1 MKLYVSKI
9 NESWIVDRLRKEWYQ
24 YNSDISTNFLHKCD
38 LIWLISPWTW
48 EKISKKNLESKNIVC
63 SIHHIDFDK
72 FNEKN
77 VKKEFYEREKFID
90 SYHVFSSSTEKQLKT
105 ISDKK
110 IIKIP
115 YWVNQNLW
123 FYIPE
128 KNKLRSKYGFNKNE
142 YLVGS
147 FQRDTEGHDLES
159 PKFSKGPDIFIKKI
173 INLSKEQKNLK
184 VVLTGKRRNYVIN
197 ELEKNNISFS
207 YFEMVTLK
215 ALNELYNILDLYIVS
230 SRVEGGPQ
238 AILECGISKT
248 PIIST
253 RVGIADEIL
262 DENSIVDFQDQ
273 LGIPNPLLAYENTK
287 EFCIPNGMNKF
298 RKYFKSLLNEN

>member
-24 YNSDISTNFLHKCD
+24 YNSDISTKFLSRCD

-48 EKISKKNLESKNIVC
+48 ERVPKKYLGSKKVVC

-72 FNEKN
+72 FKDDNIQ
-77 VKKEFYEREKFID
+77 KEFYYREKFVD
-90 SYHVFSSSTEKQLKT
+90 FYHVFSTSTEKQLRS
-105 ISDKK
+105 ISDKE

-123 FYIPE
+123 FDIS
-128 KNKLRSKYGFNKNE
+128 KKDLLRKKYGFKKNE

-147 FQRDTEGHDLES
+147 FQRDTEGFDLVS
-159 PKFSKGPDIFIKKI
+159 PKLIKGPDIFISKIKK
-173 INLSKEQKNLK
+173 LSKQKKNLK
-184 VVLTGKRRNYVIN
+184 VVLTGKRRAYVIN
-197 ELEKNNISFS
+197 QLKKYNIDFT
-207 YFEMVTLK
+207 YFEMTSFK
-215 ALNELYNILDLYIVS
+215 TLNELYNILDLYMVT

-238 AILECGISKT
+238 AILECAISKT

-262 DENSIVDFQDQ
+262 DEKSIVDFKDQ
-273 LGIPNPLLAYENTK
+273 IGVPNTNVAFENVK
-287 EFCIPNGMNKF
+287 ELCLPNGMKKYREFF
-298 RKYFKSLLNEN
+298 RGI

>member
-24 YNSDISTNFLHKCD
+24 YNSDISTKFLSRCD

-48 EKISKKNLESKNIVC
+48 GKVSKKYLESKNVIC

-72 FNEKN
+72 FNDKK
-77 VKKEFYEREKFID
+77 VKREFYEREKFVN
-90 SYHVFSSSTEKQLKT
+90 SYHVFSSSTEKQLKS
-105 ISDKK
+105 ISDKE
-110 IIKIP
+110 IVKIP
-115 YWVNQNLW
+115 YWVNQNIW
-123 FYIPE
+123 FYIPD
-128 KNKLRSKYGFNKNE
+128 KDNLRRKYGFKKNE

-147 FQRDTEGHDLES
+147 FQRDTEGYDLES
-159 PKFSKGPDIFIKKI
+159 PKLSKGPDIFIKKI
-173 INLSKEQKNLK
+173 LNLSKEQKNLK